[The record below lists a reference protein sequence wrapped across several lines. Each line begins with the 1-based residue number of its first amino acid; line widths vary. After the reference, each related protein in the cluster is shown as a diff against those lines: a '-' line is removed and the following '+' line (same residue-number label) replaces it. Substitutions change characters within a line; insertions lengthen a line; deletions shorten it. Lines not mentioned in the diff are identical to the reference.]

1 MVVFGSKIKAPQA
14 SAEGEAVVLGG
25 SGTIPQDL
33 LPETSGGGQMRTFE
47 GDDGFVQLFTS
58 LTDYV
63 DVGDEVLCNE
73 FESTNAGVT
82 VKGLCMTCVDA
93 DKESRIANFVAS
105 GYVEKAGQGSTI
117 HSARWMVSMTM
128 PGLYLFRHNDA
139 VEETVMIQVNMHPT
153 NTPTFIVVN
162 RSLSGGGQ
170 SNPDG
175 DGDGWA
181 DGAVT
186 VP

>member
-63 DVGDEVLCNE
+63 NIGDEVLCNE

-128 PGLYLFRHNDA
+128 PGLYILRHSDA
-139 VEETVMIQVNMHPT
+139 VEEAVMIQVNMHPT

-162 RSLSGGGQ
+162 RSLSGGG
-170 SNPDG
+170 STSSG
-175 DGDGWA
+175 GGWQT
-181 DGAVT
+181 GT
-186 VP
+186 GSSGS